1 MDPMRALL
9 PLLLAVPLAAQE
21 PQLEREELTLLG
33 WNDACSVAV
42 KHHSY
47 PTRGTAIYGE
57 PIGTRLGTM
66 TITPGEQAQK
76 ARWFYE
82 ASGPNT
88 YDAARIARIEKDLR
102 KLGYKRK
109 GYPETVRPDPSRA
122 QPGLAETILTTATL
136 NLRGGLA
143 WPGKEWRWSGADY
156 SPLGTCALLIFD
168 SVEAPPR
175 KAWLMA
181 RTYNPRL
188 RLERSRAHA
197 ANARL
202 LFSAGELEAATAE
215 AGTAAALAP
224 EAALSRYVH
233 AALLAMSGRD
243 DKAVAELRAAI
254 ALDPRKRQEARE
266 DADFE
271 SLRARRDFR
280 DLVGASILDRMT
292 RERGTDTTGP

>member
-1 MDPMRALL
+1 MAPMRALL
-9 PLLLAVPLAAQE
+9 LLVLAAPLAAQE

-47 PTRGTAIYGE
+47 PVRGTAIYGE
-57 PIGTRLGTM
+57 PIGTRLGTV
-66 TITPGEQAQK
+66 TIPPGEQGLK

-82 ASGPNT
+82 ATGPNT
-88 YDAARIARIEKDLR
+88 FDAARIARIEKDLR
-102 KLGYKRK
+102 KLGYRRK
-109 GYPETVRPDPSRA
+109 GYPETVRPNPSRA
-122 QPGLAETILTTATL
+122 QPGLAETILSTATL
-136 NLRGGLA
+136 SLRGGLS
-143 WPGKEWRWSGADY
+143 WPGRGWRWSGADY

-168 SVEAPPR
+168 SLEAPPR

-202 LFSAGELEAATAE
+202 LFSAGELEEATAE

-243 DKAVAELRAAI
+243 DEAVAELKAAI
-254 ALDPRKRQEARE
+254 ELDPRKRKEARA
-266 DADFE
+266 DRDFE
-271 SLRARRDFR
+271 TLRQRRDFR
-280 DLVGASILDRMT
+280 DLVGASVLDRMT
-292 RERGTDTTGP
+292 RQQGTDTTGP